1 MSTELPATSAPATT
15 SPFSGRRWID
25 LFESFIIGL
34 RIESKELAER
44 DSRGAK
50 LNLWTSQKLFLTELS
65 AGLESDQRSFAF
77 LKSRQCGITTVSL
90 AIDVFWLAMFPG
102 TRGALV
108 VDSDANRM
116 KFRVMLKN
124 YIASFPGG
132 FFGKSF
138 AIRKGKDN
146 KDFIHF
152 TNGSTLDFLVAGK
165 KENKSLGE
173 GSGYNF
179 VHATEC
185 ANYGDPDGL
194 RSFRETMSDTH
205 PNRLYMYES
214 TAKGFNHWRD
224 MYLEHQRDTITKRAC
239 FIGWWAKDLNAY
251 RKTGGTQSESRLFHI
266 YGSQPPSPEEREKIK
281 IVHKRHGVLVTQEQ
295 LAWYRHRQSDQSTDE
310 GAIEQNQPWYDA
322 EAFVMSGS
330 SFFPTRTLA
339 KVYEHLSTSTN
350 PENSQPYGAY
360 EPFRFLLSNAFLE
373 SRMERV
379 VSDKTLVELRVWEHP
394 HPHGLYAIGIDPAWG
409 REGHG
414 DNSCI
419 SVWRSYADR
428 FCQVAEYAANMKDTR
443 QVAWIMAYLAGAYRN
458 CHLNIEISGGVGLA
472 VLNEFK
478 SLRQLLAARNYAE
491 ANDARAQRDWSD
503 FLGNARWF
511 LYSKYDSV
519 MRSSNTTQFNTTRD
533 LKFAIL
539 NSMRDS
545 LAKNEL
551 DLRSIPLVS
560 EMQSFIQDTDRSLG
574 APEGQHDDR
583 VMAAA
588 LAHVTWTDMQRA
600 GLLADNATYAVV
612 NSANYRPDDEDES
625 APEQTKFM
633 RKLVIGHFRKAESAE
648 AEREDLNYKPKWMR
662 ERGLI

>member
-1 MSTELPATSAPATT
+1 MLP
-15 SPFSGRRWID
+15 
-25 LFESFIIGL
+25 
-34 RIESKELAER
+34 
-44 DSRGAK
+44 
-50 LNLWTSQKLFLTELS
+50 
-65 AGLESDQRSFAF
+65 
-77 LKSRQCGITTVSL
+77 
-90 AIDVFWLAMFPG
+90 
-102 TRGALV
+102 
-108 VDSDANRM
+108 
-116 KFRVMLKN
+116 
-124 YIASFPGG
+124 
-132 FFGKSF
+132 
-138 AIRKGKDN
+138 
-146 KDFIHF
+146 
-152 TNGSTLDFLVAGK
+152 
-165 KENKSLGE
+165 
-173 GSGYNF
+173 
-179 VHATEC
+179 
-185 ANYGDPDGL
+185 
-194 RSFRETMSDTH
+194 TH
-205 PNRLYMYES
+205 N